1 MDDLWLARGGSY
13 EYRVVSLPP
22 PAPFGAPTSEHRA
35 VAGEIE
41 NNRWELARSAVY
53 WGGGKRMWLRRK
65 TLHVEP
71 TLWAG

>member
-1 MDDLWLARGGSY
+1 MGG
-13 EYRVVSLPP
+13 
-22 PAPFGAPTSEHRA
+22 PTAEHRA

-71 TLWAG
+71 TLWTG